1 MIFYFSGTGNSRY
14 VAERIAKA
22 TNEKLVNM
30 TKSEMDKNVKYILHD
45 GERLGFV
52 FPIYWWGTPALV
64 EEFVQKMQI
73 EVNDNCYIYGVST
86 YGMEPFNGLKDLQKQ
101 LLKKNIHLQAVY
113 EVKMVDNYVVGYELA
128 AKEKQEKVCQNAQV
142 KIDRIVNDIVE
153 RKQTKVSDILG
164 TTIKPIVHSFYKMT
178 DHRKKFYATDE
189 CTGCGLCAKN
199 CPCQAI
205 AMENNKPVWKENCSF
220 CLKCINSCPAHAL
233 QHGKGTINRRRY
245 LNCMGVD

>member
-22 TNEKLVNM
+22 TNEKMVNM
-30 TKSEMDKNVKYILHD
+30 TKSEMDKNVKYILQD

-64 EEFVQKMQI
+64 EEFVRKMQI
-73 EVNDNCYIYGVST
+73 QVNDNSYVYGVST
-86 YGMEPFNGLKDLQKQ
+86 YGMEPYNGLKDLQKQ

-142 KIDRIVNDIVE
+142 KTDQIVNDIVDQ
-153 RKQTKVSDILG
+153 KQTKIADILG
-164 TTIKPIVHSFYKMT
+164 TTVKPIVHSFYKVT

-205 AMENNKPVWKENCSF
+205 VMENNKPTWKENCSF

-233 QHGKGTINRRRY
+233 QHGKGTIKRSRY